1 MLFVE
6 CSSNISDVEDKEHKH
21 GNDKGR
27 YYKLWSFLERN
38 SRLLDFFLIY
48 SSMFWLLIVGKYF
61 YRFLNFCLDCW
72 RYFNVICLEDT
83 LCFEK
88 GLLIFYALGLYLNRA
103 FFITWIY
110 FMWRSRDWI
119 DILTIFC
126 WIIYI
131 WIDNG
136 IDNEIDNVF
145 TEGWEYGLVRD

>member
-1 MLFVE
+1 
-6 CSSNISDVEDKEHKH
+6 
-21 GNDKGR
+21 
-27 YYKLWSFLERN
+27 
-38 SRLLDFFLIY
+38 
-48 SSMFWLLIVGKYF
+48 MFWLLIVGKYF